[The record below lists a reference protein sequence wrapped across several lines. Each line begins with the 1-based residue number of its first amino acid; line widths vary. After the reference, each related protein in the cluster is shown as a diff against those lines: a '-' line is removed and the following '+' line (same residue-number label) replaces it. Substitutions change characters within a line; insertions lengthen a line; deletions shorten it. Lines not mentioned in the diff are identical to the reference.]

1 MTFLFYSPNCLQ
13 QKTFMRS
20 IIVIILVTVGGL
32 IVGCDDHDV
41 LPAPT
46 ATTIFNATS
55 SMSHDK
61 DTVNSAGDVI
71 VLTARGG
78 VADTVK
84 AKSYGISASVK
95 AVDSISNVIVAAQFI
110 KTVTVTFDTV
120 NMSTTKLFRWTAKI
134 SMPLP
139 PITAKTKFKASSLF
153 TYGLNLSSQTG
164 NPTGTDSKFVYVK

>member
-1 MTFLFYSPNCLQ
+1 MRKIVLSILTVVMG
-13 QKTFMRS
+13 FM
-20 IIVIILVTVGGL
+20 VA
-32 IVGCDDHDV
+32 CDDHDV

-95 AVDSISNVIVAAQFI
+95 AIDSISNVIVAAQFI
-110 KTVTVTFDTV
+110 KTLSVTFDTV
-120 NMSTTKLFRWTAKI
+120 GLANTKLFRWTAKI
-134 SMPLP
+134 SFPLP
-139 PITAKTKFKASSLF
+139 PIVAKTKFKATSLF
-153 TYGLNLSSQTG
+153 TYGLNLSSQIG
-164 NPTGTDSKFVYVK
+164 NPTGTDSKFVYSK

>member
-1 MTFLFYSPNCLQ
+1 MRNIFLLAL
-13 QKTFMRS
+13 TVAMGFM
-20 IIVIILVTVGGL
+20 VA
-32 IVGCDDHDV
+32 CDDHDV

-78 VADTVK
+78 VADTIK

-110 KTVTVTFDTV
+110 KSLSVTFDTV
-120 NMSTTKLFRWTAKI
+120 GLGTSKLFRWTAKI
-134 SMPLP
+134 SLPLP
-139 PITAKTKFKASSLF
+139 PIVAKTKFKASSLF

>member
-1 MTFLFYSPNCLQ
+1 MKN
-13 QKTFMRS
+13 

-61 DTVNSAGDVI
+61 DTIISAGDVI
-71 VLTARGG
+71 TITARGG
-78 VADTVK
+78 VSDTIK
-84 AKSYGISASVK
+84 AKSYGISASLK
-95 AVDSISNVIVAAQFI
+95 AVDSFTNVIVAAQFI
-110 KTVTVTFDTV
+110 KSVTVTFDTV

-134 SMPLP
+134 PFLLP
-139 PITAKTKFKASSLF
+139 PITAKTKFKTSSLF